1 MFMRDINFIYIDGW
15 KSKVRFSA
23 AHLISDY
30 ERCGRLHGHTYAVHM
45 KIYGRLGENGI
56 LIDFTVL
63 KQLLN
68 KIVDELDH
76 KMLIPG
82 RNPNVSIDKDN
93 DSVSLISLDK
103 HYIFPISDCI
113 ILPIETT
120 SAENL
125 SNYIL
130 EKIYDNLLEYN
141 NIYEIEIGVD
151 EGYGQGAWVR
161 KIIRDEKDE

>member
-15 KSKVRFSA
+15 KSKIRFSA

-45 KIYGRLGENGI
+45 KIYGKLDENGI
-56 LIDFTVL
+56 LIDFTIV

-76 KMLIPG
+76 KILIPG
-82 RNPNVSIDKDN
+82 RNPNVSIDEKN
-93 DSVSLISLDK
+93 VNLTSLDK
-103 HYIFPISDCI
+103 HYMFPISDCV

-130 EKIYDNLLEYN
+130 EKIHKQLIEYN

-161 KIIRDEKDE
+161 KTIKR

>member
-1 MFMRDINFIYIDGW
+1 MEDMNFLYIDGW
-15 KSKVRFSA
+15 RSKIRFSA

-45 KIYGRLGENGI
+45 KIYGKPSENGI
-56 LIDFTVL
+56 LIDFTVV

-76 KMLIPG
+76 KILIPG
-82 RNPNVSIDKDN
+82 RNPNVSIDEKN
-93 DSVSLISLDK
+93 VLLISLDK
-103 HYIFPISDCI
+103 HYMFPISDCA

-125 SNYIL
+125 SKYIL
-130 EKIYDNLLEYN
+130 EKIHKQLSEYD

-151 EGYGQGAWVR
+151 EGYGQGAWVKKNIKR
-161 KIIRDEKDE
+161 